1 MHRNLEAVI
10 HPDVTQPI
18 LTALQ
23 DHPEVMGLS
32 VFRGASVKPAGA
44 DVLHIQA
51 LNKGTDAILSI
62 IQKQSGSH
70 SFSIATAE
78 IASLIDPEQQKA
90 IESDV
95 DEAMWEE
102 IETGLRHNG
111 RITPNFLLLMAI
123 GGILAATGF
132 VADDQL
138 QVIVFIAAAI
148 IAPGLEPLAK
158 IPLGIVLKKR
168 SCLVFGLRSTLVG
181 YAVVLLGAMAS
192 FGLLQLTGD
201 GTATQFLEDSFAQ
214 NMQETLPK
222 DWIISTAAAAAS
234 IIMYLSYRRNVIA
247 GPLIALVAIPA
258 TAAIGIALMIGEFE
272 TAGRIAGRLGTEMA
286 VTVGIGMFFIWVK
299 QRWVHKRKPLV

>member
-1 MHRNLEAVI
+1 MHRTLEAVI

-18 LTALQ
+18 LNALKG
-23 DHPEVMGLS
+23 HPEVMGLS
-32 VFRGASVKPAGA
+32 VFRAASVKPAGA

-62 IQKQSGSH
+62 IQQESGAH

-78 IASLIDPEQQKA
+78 IATLIDPEHQKA
-90 IESDV
+90 IEADV

-168 SCLVFGLRSTLVG
+168 ACLTFGLRSSLVG
-181 YAVVLLGAMAS
+181 YTVVLLGAIAS
-192 FGLLQLTGD
+192 FGVLQLTGD
-201 GTATQFLEDSFAQ
+201 GTAAQFLEDGFTKS
-214 NMQETLPK
+214 MQETLPK
-222 DWIISTAAAAAS
+222 DWIISTAAASAS

-272 TAGRIAGRLGTEMA
+272 IAGRLAGRLGTEVA
-286 VTVGIGMFFIWVK
+286 VTISVGILFIWAK
-299 QRWVHKRKPLV
+299 QKWVHKRKPLV